1 MGWVIGC
8 LQVAYGAGLEAILS
22 VSGRALLALDRGARR
37 DSFLKLIAACEVFLE
52 AFRAFLGDG
61 PLTLGSVYRTP
72 DWNRLQGG
80 AKASQHLRGRAA
92 DSYAPRPTGKRMRLK
107 RPKFHRLARE
117 FAKNHPLV
125 GGLGLYRW
133 GVHLDTRARKNGRL
147 VYWNKVHAGTAMHD
161 GKKKA
166 SP

>member
-1 MGWVIGC
+1 MSRPSRHFSLAEFACNDGT
-8 LQVAYGAGLEAILS
+8 AYPPEW
-22 VSGRALLALDRGARR
+22 RATRLVELA
-37 DSFLKLIAACEVFLE
+37 EVLE

-117 FAKNHPLV
+117 FAKNDPRV
-125 GGLGLYRW
+125 GGLGLYVW

-147 VYWNKVHAGTAMHD
+147 VVWNKVPAGTKMHD
-161 GKKKA
+161 TGRA
-166 SP
+166 PDRYWSGRGAGPA